1 MEYTYYEQKV
11 TMQDAELI
19 EGCTHN
25 DRTSQKTFYE
35 CYCHSVMGVCSRYS
49 GCEKEAG
56 AMLLYVF
63 GKLFEDMRN
72 YPVKGDVDKWL
83 EDRVIWN
90 AIQYLHRDKH
100 KYFIA
105 KTTVYAENKPSYSRD
120 IEEIS
125 LSDEIGKKLYLK
137 ALQELTPSYRI
148 LYNLT
153 YIDEVPPEDIIGKL
167 QIAEETYK
175 MELDEA
181 RYQFKKHLTIR
192 LNEQDLQ

>member
-11 TMQDAELI
+11 PMQDAELI

-35 CYCHSVMGVCSRYS
+35 RYCHMVMGMCARYS

-56 AMLLYVF
+56 EMLLYVF
-63 GKLFEDMRN
+63 GRLFDDLVN
-72 YPVKGDVDKWL
+72 YPGEGDMEKWL
-83 EDRVIWN
+83 EDKVIWN
-90 AIQYLHRDKH
+90 AIQYLHKDKH

-105 KTTVYAENKPSYSRD
+105 KTTVYDENKPACSKD
-120 IEEIS
+120 IADVS

-153 YIDEVPPEDIIGKL
+153 YIDEVPPDDIIKKL
-167 QIAEETYK
+167 QIASETYK
-175 MELDEA
+175 MEVNEA
-181 RYQFKKHLTIR
+181 RYQFKKLLTIR
-192 LNEQDLQ
+192 LNEQNLQ

>member
-1 MEYTYYEQKV
+1 ML
-11 TMQDAELI
+11 DAELI

-35 CYCHSVMGVCSRYS
+35 RYCQSVMGICARYS

-56 AMLLYVF
+56 TMLLYVF
-63 GKLFEDMRN
+63 GRLFEDICN
-72 YPVKGDVDKWL
+72 CPVGTDIDKWL
-83 EDRVIWN
+83 EERVIWN

-105 KTTVYAENKPSYSRD
+105 KTTIYDENKPFNSKD
-120 IEEIS
+120 VQEVQ

-153 YIDEVPPEDIIGKL
+153 YIDEVPPNDIINKL

-175 MELDEA
+175 MEVDEA

-192 LNEQDLQ
+192 LNEQNLQ